1 MSQEIN
7 YAAVLADLEAKRA
20 ALDAAIA
27 GVRAMLGQAAAESAG
42 ATEGAT
48 APAPGVDVPKDVVP
62 GVFHGKSVS
71 EAAKMYLEMK
81 KVKQKT
87 RAICDALLQGGIESD
102 SKNFYG
108 NVYTTLTRNK
118 DFFRRGKYWALT
130 SWDPRRA
137 AAAAARPARKAR
149 RGKGHGRKQQATT
162 VADKRK
168 VVDISS
174 GGEKA
179 EAV

>member
-1 MSQEIN
+1 MGQDID
-7 YAAVLADLEAKRA
+7 YAAVLADLESKRA

-27 GVRAMLGQAAAESAG
+27 AVRAILGQAPNE
-42 ATEGAT
+42 
-48 APAPGVDVPKDVVP
+48 APGGP
-62 GVFHGKSVS
+62 GGGLSSTPGTDLPSEVTPGIFHSMSVS
-71 EAAKMYLEMK
+71 EAAKKYLEMK

-87 RAICDALLQGGIESD
+87 RALCDALSQGGIESD

-118 DFFRRGKYWALT
+118 DFMRRGKYWALA
-130 SWDPRRA
+130 SWFPNVPASKPTKKGRA
-137 AAAAARPARKAR
+137 KR
-149 RGKGHGRKQQATT
+149 GRKTT
-162 VADKRK
+162 APAGDKRK

-179 EAV
+179 ETA

>member
-1 MSQEIN
+1 MGQKVD

-20 ALDAAIA
+20 DMDRMIVWVKSQLAPTGTGSIPGPGGTPA
-27 GVRAMLGQAAAESAG
+27 QATSA
-42 ATEGAT
+42 
-48 APAPGVDVPKDVVP
+48 DLPKEVAP

-87 RAICDALLQGGIESD
+87 RVLCDALLQGGIESD
-102 SKNFYG
+102 SKNFYS
-108 NVYTTLTRNK
+108 NVYTTLSRNK
-118 DFFRRGKYWALT
+118 DFFLRGKYWMLT

-137 AAAAARPARKAR
+137 AAAAAKPSKKSR
-149 RGKGHGRKQQATT
+149 RGKKTTRAQASSP
-162 VADKRK
+162 VGDKRK

-174 GGEKA
+174 SNDKA
-179 EAV
+179 QTA